1 MDKKHRIFIAINLP
15 EDIKKTLTD
24 EQKKWQEL
32 FTPYQTESSG
42 AGPARWVNSENI
54 HITLVFLG
62 HLDDEELVEVCKI
75 TKEVASR
82 NSPFQ
87 VVLNK
92 ICYGPPR
99 PHTKREQLVIDEQV
113 GEASSRY
120 GVGARMV
127 WALGEKSQEFAAL
140 RDDLEKSLVQSGA
153 VSFSPENRAFSPHVT
168 LARINQW
175 EWRKIEPEERPEIE
189 EEINLQFLVNSIEL
203 MESKLKRGGAEYTI
217 LQSYKLQ

>member
-1 MDKKHRIFIAINLP
+1 MRRKIFIAINLP
-15 EDIKKTLTD
+15 ENIKRKLA
-24 EQKKWQEL
+24 EYESKWPGL
-32 FTPYQTESSG
+32 
-42 AGPARWVNSENI
+42 PARWTKINNI

-62 HLDDEELVEVCKI
+62 YLDDEELVEVCKI

-127 WALGEKSQEFAAL
+127 WAVGEKSEEFSAL
-140 RDDLEKSLVQSGA
+140 REDLNKSFLQSEKIR
-153 VSFSPENRAFSPHVT
+153 FSSEERAFCPHIT
-168 LARINQW
+168 LARISQW
-175 EWRKIEPEERPEIE
+175 EWRKVEPEERPEINE
-189 EEINLQFLVNSIEL
+189 DISLVFGVSSIEI
-203 MESKLKRGGAEYTI
+203 MESELKRGGAKYTI
-217 LQSYKLQ
+217 LESHNLEKEIFTPTP